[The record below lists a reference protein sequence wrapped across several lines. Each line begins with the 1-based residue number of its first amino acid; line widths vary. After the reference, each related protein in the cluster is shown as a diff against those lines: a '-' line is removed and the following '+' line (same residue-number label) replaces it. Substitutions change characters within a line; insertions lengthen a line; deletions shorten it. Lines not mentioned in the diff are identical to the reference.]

1 MDLHSLGDTAHDGSA
16 TLLGHSPTGSHE
28 PRETRIVQTVFNAR
42 HSILNLVLKENVK
55 QWKKNTNENIKCM
68 LKWHVLDTVY

>member
-55 QWKKNTNENIKCM
+55 Q
-68 LKWHVLDTVY
+68 